1 MLKNKAKPVLQKIK
15 KLPYIMLYN
24 ILKSLRKIDTHKI
37 VLISNNKKELSGN
50 LLYIYNYLQN
60 MEENYN
66 IKVITNNWNN
76 IFHKILFQFVC
87 VKEISNA
94 KYIFI
99 EDFFSLIYVL
109 KIRKGARLI
118 QVWHACGAF
127 KKVGY
132 SRDSADVY
140 SLTHKN
146 YTDAIVSSEQ
156 IIENYTEAFGISKEK
171 VHAWGIPRTDLFFNK
186 DDIER
191 RKEELY
197 KKLPIIKNKKVILFA
212 PTFRGNKINEA
223 YYPKEYMN
231 FEELYKNLKEN
242 EIFVVKLH
250 PFIKQKIDIKD
261 KYKEKIIDLSD
272 AVIEANDLLLV
283 TDLLITDYSSIIFEY
298 SFLDKPIIFYVPDY
312 NEYKNNRNFYY
323 EFKEYVYGAECT
335 NQKDLI
341 ETIKNYIQVDLKALS
356 NFKAKFL
363 SSCDGNS
370 TKRVMENILDKER
383 RS

>member
-50 LLYIYNYLQN
+50 LLYIYSYLQN

-109 KIRKGARLI
+109 KIRKRARLI

-132 SRDSADVY
+132 SRESADLY

-186 DDIER
+186 DAMEK
-191 RKEELY
+191 RKEETY

-223 YYPKEYMN
+223 YYPKEYLN
-231 FEELYKNLKEN
+231 FKGLYENLKEN
-242 EIFVVKLH
+242 EIFIIKLH
-250 PFIKQKIDIKD
+250 PFV
-261 KYKEKIIDLSD
+261 KEKINLKEEYNDKIVDLSD
-272 AVIEANDLLLV
+272 FSIDVNDLLLA

-298 SFLDKPIIFYVPDY
+298 AFFNKPVIFYIPDY
-312 NEYKNNRNFYY
+312 KEYKESRNFYY
-323 EFKEYVYGAECT
+323 EFKEYVYGIECT
-335 NQKDLI
+335 EQKDLI
-341 ETIKNYIQVDLKALS
+341 EAINNNVQVDLNALS

-370 TKRVMENILDKER
+370 TKRVIENILGKER
-383 RS
+383 RN

>member
-24 ILKSLRKIDTHKI
+24 ILKSLRKIDTDKI
-37 VLISNNKKELSGN
+37 VLISNNKKKLSGN

-66 IKVITNNWNN
+66 IKIITNNWNN
-76 IFHKILFQFVC
+76 IFYKILFQFAC

-99 EDFFSLIYVL
+99 EDFFSLIYTL
-109 KIRKGARLI
+109 RIRKGAKLI

-127 KKVGY
+127 KKVGF
-132 SRDSADVY
+132 SRDSADKY

-156 IIENYTEAFGISKEK
+156 IIENYAEAFGISKEK
-171 VHAWGIPRTDLFFNK
+171 VHAWGIPRTDLFFNNS
-186 DDIER
+186 DIEK

-197 KKLPIIKNKKVILFA
+197 KKIPIIENKKVILFA

-223 YYPKEYMN
+223 YYPKEYIN
-231 FEELYKNLKEN
+231 FKEVYENLEKN
-242 EIFVVKLH
+242 EIFIIKLH
-250 PFIKQKIDIKD
+250 PFVKEKMNIKQEYND
-261 KYKEKIIDLSD
+261 KIIDLSD
-272 AVIEANDLLLV
+272 FSIEANDLLLI

-298 SFLDKPIIFYVPDY
+298 AFLDKPVVFYIPDY
-312 NEYKNNRNFYY
+312 KEYRNNRNFYY
-323 EFKEYVYGAECT
+323 DFEEYMYGKKCT
-335 NQKDLI
+335 NQNDLI
-341 ETIKNYIQVDLKALS
+341 EAIKNYIQIDLNTLS

-363 SSCDGNS
+363 SGCDGNS
-370 TKRVMENILDKER
+370 TKRVIENILDKER
-383 RS
+383 RN